1 MIFAELVY
9 DIHYSELHEELVEYI
24 CSHFDKVESGLQGDS
39 WIWIFDGKNEGVEK
53 VAIDTFSA
61 MKHQVKADTLDSV
74 LAGKVITVLKAKY
87 TVRVYDDPELEG
99 HEDF

>member
-1 MIFAELVY
+1 VIFAELEY
-9 DIHYSELHEELVEYI
+9 DIHYSDLHEELVEYI

-39 WIWIFDGKNEGVEK
+39 WIWVFEGDNVGEEK

-61 MKHQVKADTLDSV
+61 MKHQVKADTHHSV
-74 LAGKVITVLKAKY
+74 LVGKVITVLKTKY